1 VRVIEATRFGG
12 PEVLVPRQRPDPAAG
27 PGQLVVAA
35 TASDVMF
42 VDTMIRAGRGTDFFP
57 IRPPYVPGNGV
68 GGKVIS
74 VGDGVHDRWL
84 GQRVITHTGGP
95 GGTGGYAEQAV
106 ASLDDVVAVP
116 DGIDL
121 LDAVAVLHDGPTALR
136 VTQVVDV
143 KPGEQVLVL
152 GAAGAMGILLVQLLR
167 ARGALVVGAARGKAK
182 LDVVAEAGA
191 DAAVDYSHPGW
202 TTEVLDA
209 TQGARP
215 DVVLDGVGGQL
226 GQDAYGIV
234 ADGGRFSAHGA
245 PSGSFAPID
254 PDDARSRTV
263 TVTGIGDLQVQPHER
278 ASLTA
283 QILLDLRSGRLS
295 PIIGQTLPLAN
306 AAQAHAAIEARDT
319 IAKTVLTVG

>member
-12 PEVLVPRQRPDPAAG
+12 PEVLIPLQRPDPAAG

-167 ARGALVVGAARGKAK
+167 ARGARVVGAARGKAK

-191 DAAVDYSHPGW
+191 DAVVDYSHPGW

-283 QILLDLRSGRLS
+283 QILLDLRSGQLS

-319 IAKTVLTVG
+319 IAKTLLTVG